1 MSYWSNLKKAIANV
15 IKANNSQEITGP
27 VLQRILLN
35 IITSIGE
42 NATFAGV
49 ASRSTNPGMS
59 DGPRFWIAAE
69 PGIYPNFGSVEVP
82 ENAIGI
88 ISTSNSKSAS
98 YYANDIKR
106 PGEALTNDGD
116 IQQNTSFNSLVFYAT
131 AGDPVQLPS
140 ASSVGADVLDIKILK
155 SDGSVDESIGRNS
168 NTFVA
173 SSTGEVWAEYYK
185 DNAGSSIVF
194 SSDAKVTV
202 GLSGDFSLNLININQ
217 QIGTQI
223 SEITNTLS
231 SIDTRITALEGADSI
246 KEYYANDIKRPG
258 EALNNDGNITVN
270 NDFTSLVFYA
280 TAGDPVQLPSAS
292 SVGADVLD
300 IKILKSDGSVD
311 KSIGIIGRDS
321 NTFVSSSTGEVWAEY
336 YKNPDKLGGDYNNDY
351 NGDFGNAGS
360 SIVFSSDAKV
370 TVGKV
375 GHKVLWIGTSIPTG
389 DGTLTGTYP
398 LQVKSN
404 LGVKTLYNN
413 SISASG
419 IVKFSGYLGNGRDG
433 LDLSETVAEKEA
445 RYRSKVQDGTITEA
459 TLNRYKNAS
468 FEKCLLPYINGSVD
482 SCDTV
487 IIDHGYNDRDVLA
500 TEIDSNVVL
509 SNKDR
514 SSFIGA
520 FNYIIDKI
528 YAINPKIRIIVIGF
542 YMKDNYNG
550 NGWEMHGK
558 DIDTV
563 LNKISSFY
571 NFMYIPTYRGSCINP
586 ANFKNM
592 CPDGVHPHS
601 DTNGTAVKNIA
612 EYLTNSLRDIL

>member
-1 MSYWSNLKKAIANV
+1 MSYWSNLKKAIANA
-15 IKANNSQEITGP
+15 IKANNNQEITGP
-27 VLQRILLN
+27 VLQRVLLN
-35 IITSIGE
+35 IITNVGE

-49 ASRSTNPGMS
+49 AYKNTNPGMS
-59 DGPRFWIAAE
+59 GGPRFWIAAE
-69 PGIYPNFGSVEVP
+69 PGIYPNFGSIKIP

-106 PGEALTNDGD
+106 PGEALTNDG
-116 IQQNTSFNSLVFYAT
+116 
-131 AGDPVQLPS
+131 
-140 ASSVGADVLDIKILK
+140 
-155 SDGSVDESIGRNS
+155 SIYIS
-168 NTFVA
+168 N
-173 SSTGEVWAEYYK
+173 G
-185 DNAGSSIVF
+185 
-194 SSDAKVTV
+194 
-202 GLSGDFSLNLININQ
+202 
-217 QIGTQI
+217 
-223 SEITNTLS
+223 
-231 SIDTRITALEGADSI
+231 
-246 KEYYANDIKRPG
+246 
-258 EALNNDGNITVN
+258 
-270 NDFTSLVFYA
+270 FTSLVFYA

-292 SVGADVLD
+292 SVGADALD

-311 KSIGIIGRDS
+311 KSIGTIGHDS
-321 NTFVSSSTGEVWAEY
+321 NTFVVSSTGEVWAEY
-336 YKNPDKLGGDYNNDY
+336 SNS
-351 NGDFGNAGS
+351 AGS
-360 SIVFSSDAKV
+360 SIVFKDNAKVTVGFSGDFSLNSININQQIGTQISEITNTLSSIDARITALEGADSIKEYYANDIRRPGEALTNDGSIYISNGFTSLVFYATAGDPVQLPSASSVGADALDIKILKSDGSVDKSIGTIGHDSNTFVVSSTGEVWAEYSNSAGSSIVFKDNAKV

-375 GHKVLWIGTSIPTG
+375 VPRHKVLWIGTSIPTG

-404 LGVKTLYNN
+404 LEIKTLYNN
-413 SISASG
+413 SIGSSG

-563 LNKISSFY
+563 LNKISAFY

>member
-1 MSYWSNLKKAIANV
+1 MSYWSNLKKAIADV

-27 VLQRILLN
+27 VLQRVLLN
-35 IITSIGE
+35 MVTSIGE

-59 DGPRFWIAAE
+59 GGPRFWIATE

-98 YYANDIKR
+98 YYANDIRR
-106 PGEALTNDGD
+106 PGEVLTND
-116 IQQNTSFNSLVFYAT
+116 AT
-131 AGDPVQLPS
+131 
-140 ASSVGADVLDIKILK
+140 IY
-155 SDGSVDESIGRNS
+155 VDNR
-168 NTFVA
+168 
-173 SSTGEVWAEYYK
+173 
-185 DNAGSSIVF
+185 
-194 SSDAKVTV
+194 
-202 GLSGDFSLNLININQ
+202 
-217 QIGTQI
+217 
-223 SEITNTLS
+223 
-231 SIDTRITALEGADSI
+231 
-246 KEYYANDIKRPG
+246 
-258 EALNNDGNITVN
+258 
-270 NDFTSLVFYA
+270 FTSLVFYA
-280 TAGDPVQLPSAS
+280 TAGDPVQLPPAS
-292 SVGADVLD
+292 SVGALSLD

-311 KSIGIIGRDS
+311 KSIGYVDG
-321 NTFVSSSTGEVWAEY
+321 NTFIASSTGTVWAEY
-336 YKNPDKLGGDYNNDY
+336 LKYESLIIFKDDAKVTVGFP
-351 NGDFGNAGS
+351 GDFSLNLININQQIETQISEITNTLS
-360 SIVFSSDAKV
+360 SINTRITALENADSTKEYYANDIRRPGEALTNDATIYVDNRFTSLVFYAIAGDTVQLPPASSVGALSLDIKILKSDGSVDKSIGYVDGNTFIASSTGTVWAEYLKYESLIVFEDDAKV

-375 GHKVLWIGTSIPTG
+375 LSRHKVLWIGTSIPAG
-389 DGTLTGTYP
+389 NGTLTGTYP

-404 LGVKTLYNN
+404 LEIKTLYNN

-445 RYRSKVQDGTITEA
+445 RYRSKVQDGTISEA
-459 TLNRYKNAS
+459 TLNRYKSAS

-542 YMKDNYNG
+542 YMKDNYYNG

-563 LNKISSFY
+563 LNKISTFY

-601 DTNGTAVKNIA
+601 DANGTAVKNIA

>member
-1 MSYWSNLKKAIANV
+1 MSYWSNLKKAIADV
-15 IKANNSQEITGP
+15 IKANNNQEITGP
-27 VLQRILLN
+27 MLQNVLLN

-49 ASRSTNPGMS
+49 AYKNTNPGMS
-59 DGPRFWIAAE
+59 GGPRFWIAAE

-106 PGEALTNDGD
+106 PGEALMDNGSVM
-116 IQQNTSFNSLVFYAT
+116 QNAEFTSLVFHAI
-131 AGDPVQLPS
+131 ADDPVQLPS
-140 ASSVGADVLDIKILK
+140 ASSVGANELSVKILK
-155 SDGSVDESIGRNS
+155 PDGSVDISVGIVHG

-173 SSTGEVWAEYYK
+173 PATGNVWAEYYK
-185 DNAGSSIVF
+185 LKTGSSIVF
-194 SSDAKVTV
+194 KDDAKVTV

-217 QIGTQI
+217 QIETQI

-231 SIDTRITALEGADSI
+231 SIDARITALEDADSI
-246 KEYYANDIKRPG
+246 KGYYANDIKRPG
-258 EALNNDGNITVN
+258 EALMNNGSVMQNA
-270 NDFTSLVFYA
+270 DFTSLVFYA
-280 TAGDPVQLPSAS
+280 TAGDHVQLPSAS
-292 SVGADVLD
+292 SVGANELSV
-300 IKILKSDGSVD
+300 KILKPDGSVD
-311 KSIGIIGRDS
+311 ISVGIVHG
-321 NTFVSSSTGEVWAEY
+321 NTFVAPATGNVWAEY
-336 YKNPDKLGGDYNNDY
+336 YKL
-351 NGDFGNAGS
+351 NAGS
-360 SIVFSSDAKV
+360 SIVFSGDAKV

-375 GHKVLWIGTSIPTG
+375 VPRHKVLWIGTSIPTG

-404 LGVKTLYNN
+404 LEIKTLYNN

-487 IIDHGYNDRDVLA
+487 IIDHGYNDREVLA

-563 LNKISSFY
+563 LNKISAFY

-586 ANFKNM
+586 ANFKSM

>member
-1 MSYWSNLKKAIANV
+1 MSYWSNLKKAIADV
-15 IKANNSQEITGP
+15 IKANNNQEITGP
-27 VLQRILLN
+27 MLQHVLLN

-49 ASRSTNPGMS
+49 AFRNTNPGMS

-106 PGEALTNDGD
+106 PGKALTDDGTILSGQD
-116 IQQNTSFNSLVFYAT
+116 SYTSLVFYAI
-131 AGDPVQLPS
+131 AGDHVQLPS
-140 ASSVGADVLDIKILK
+140 ASSVGAD
-155 SDGSVDESIGRNS
+155 
-168 NTFVA
+168 
-173 SSTGEVWAEYYK
+173 
-185 DNAGSSIVF
+185 
-194 SSDAKVTV
+194 
-202 GLSGDFSLNLININQ
+202 
-217 QIGTQI
+217 
-223 SEITNTLS
+223 TLS
-231 SIDTRITALEGADSI
+231 
-246 KEYYANDIKRPG
+246 
-258 EALNNDGNITVN
+258 
-270 NDFTSLVFYA
+270 
-280 TAGDPVQLPSAS
+280 
-292 SVGADVLD
+292 

-311 KSIGIIGRDS
+311 KSVGDVYGD
-321 NTFVSSSTGEVWAEY
+321 TFIAPATGNVWAEY
-336 YKNPDKLGGDYNNDY
+336 YKVKT
-351 NGDFGNAGS
+351 GS
-360 SIVFSSDAKV
+360 SIVFGDGAKV

-375 GHKVLWIGTSIPTG
+375 VPRHKVLWIGTSIPSG

-398 LQVKSN
+398 LQVRSN
-404 LGVKTLYNN
+404 LGIKTLYNN
-413 SISASG
+413 SIAASG

-445 RYRSKVQDGTITEA
+445 RYRSKVQDGTISEA
-459 TLNRYKNAS
+459 TLNYYKFAS

-487 IIDHGYNDRDVLA
+487 IIDHGYNDREVLA
-500 TEIDSNVVL
+500 TEIGSNVEL
-509 SNKDR
+509 SNKNR

-542 YMKDNYNG
+542 YMRDNYDG

-558 DIDTV
+558 DINAV
-563 LNKISSFY
+563 LSKISAFY
-571 NFMYIPTYRGSCINP
+571 NFMYIPTYNGSCINP
-586 ANFKNM
+586 ANFNNM

-601 DTNGTAVKNIA
+601 DTSGTAVKNIA
-612 EYLTNSLRDIL
+612 EYLTNSLRDVL

>member
-1 MSYWSNLKKAIANV
+1 MSYWSNLKKAIADV

-27 VLQRILLN
+27 MLQSVLLN

-59 DGPRFWIAAE
+59 GGPRFWIAAE

-88 ISTSNSKSAS
+88 ISTSNSNCAS

-106 PGEALTNDGD
+106 PGEALSNYGD
-116 IQQNTSFNSLVFYAT
+116 IVQSADFNSLVFYAT

-140 ASSVGADVLDIKILK
+140 ASSVGAAALNIKILK
-155 SDGSVDESIGRNS
+155 SDGSVDKSIGDIDINS

-185 DNAGSSIVF
+185 D
-194 SSDAKVTV
+194 K
-202 GLSGDFSLNLININQ
+202 
-217 QIGTQI
+217 
-223 SEITNTLS
+223 
-231 SIDTRITALEGADSI
+231 
-246 KEYYANDIKRPG
+246 
-258 EALNNDGNITVN
+258 
-270 NDFTSLVFYA
+270 
-280 TAGDPVQLPSAS
+280 
-292 SVGADVLD
+292 
-300 IKILKSDGSVD
+300 
-311 KSIGIIGRDS
+311 
-321 NTFVSSSTGEVWAEY
+321 
-336 YKNPDKLGGDYNNDY
+336 
-351 NGDFGNAGS
+351 AGS

-375 GHKVLWIGTSIPTG
+375 ARGHKVLWIGTSIPAG

-404 LGVKTLYNN
+404 LEVKTLYNN
-413 SISASG
+413 SIGASG

-433 LDLSETVAEKEA
+433 IDLSETVAEKEA

-487 IIDHGYNDRDVLA
+487 IIDHGYNDREVLA

-550 NGWEMHGK
+550 NGWETYGK

-563 LNKISSFY
+563 LNKISAFY

>member
-1 MSYWSNLKKAIANV
+1 MSYWSNLKKAIADV
-15 IKANNSQEITGP
+15 IKANNNQEITGP
-27 VLQRILLN
+27 MLQNVLLN

-49 ASRSTNPGMS
+49 AYKNTNPGMS
-59 DGPRFWIAAE
+59 GGPRFWIAAE

-106 PGEALTNDGD
+106 PGEALMDNGSVM
-116 IQQNTSFNSLVFYAT
+116 QNADFTSLVFHAI
-131 AGDPVQLPS
+131 ADDPVQLPP
-140 ASSVGADVLDIKILK
+140 ASSVGANELSVKILK
-155 SDGSVDESIGRNS
+155 PDGSVDISVGIVHG

-173 SSTGEVWAEYYK
+173 PATGNVWAEYYK
-185 DNAGSSIVF
+185 LKTGSSIVF
-194 SSDAKVTV
+194 KDDAKVTV

-217 QIGTQI
+217 QIETQI

-231 SIDTRITALEGADSI
+231 SIDARITALEDADSI

-258 EALNNDGNITVN
+258 EALMDNGSVMQNA
-270 NDFTSLVFYA
+270 DFTSLVFHA
-280 TAGDPVQLPSAS
+280 IADDPVQLPPAS
-292 SVGADVLD
+292 SVGANELSV
-300 IKILKSDGSVD
+300 KILKPDGSVD
-311 KSIGIIGRDS
+311 ISVGIVHG
-321 NTFVSSSTGEVWAEY
+321 NTFVAPATGNVWAEY
-336 YKNPDKLGGDYNNDY
+336 YKLKT
-351 NGDFGNAGS
+351 GS
-360 SIVFSSDAKV
+360 SIVFKDDAKV

-375 GHKVLWIGTSIPTG
+375 VPRHKVLWIGTSIPTG

-404 LGVKTLYNN
+404 LEIKTLYNN
-413 SISASG
+413 SIGASG

-520 FNYIIDKI
+520 FNYIINKI

-550 NGWEMHGK
+550 NGWEMHGR

-563 LNKISSFY
+563 LNKISAFY

-612 EYLTNSLRDIL
+612 EYLTNSLRGIL